1 MNRNTIGGFL
11 AALRKAK
18 GMTQQEVAD
27 RLNVSNKTISK
38 WERDEGYPEL
48 TAIPALAELYEV
60 TSDEILRGERISQLD
75 CESEQHKAKVEKQL
89 RSIINNSI
97 AKFINFSYL
106 ALALTLVGL
115 ICLFTVAYAFYRPV
129 LGFGI
134 MLVFVIASITTEL
147 VLINLN
153 RAATRDHEVPG
164 DQDAL
169 VRLRKTTNR
178 YAFAVFMV
186 NIAVVIL
193 SLPFIVVRDPN
204 VVESV
209 INMKSYFA
217 LMPFLLL
224 IILLVIVFSILLFGE
239 LLLLNDKSAAKKVY
253 PAKRLRRMNFA
264 QGAAFAASLI
274 VPMGLAFSGIVF
286 EKMYPNYLIL
296 AFVFAM
302 YGLFFLLMIVPIVK
316 SANSTERYM
325 FLAAGLRNVLYAI
338 ALIYALSGMTFAQL
352 DNGGREIGY
361 TFKPGA
367 FWIFL
372 DATAAYLL
380 VRYFILRKK
389 CPDQAGEAD

>member
-1 MNRNTIGGFL
+1 VNRNTIGGFL

-48 TAIPALAELYEV
+48 TAIPALAELFEV
-60 TSDEILRGERISQLD
+60 TSDEILRGERIPQLD
-75 CESEQHKAKVEKQL
+75 RESEQHKAKVEKQL
-89 RSIINNSI
+89 RSVINNSI
-97 AKFINFSYL
+97 AKFVNFSYL

-115 ICLFTVAYAFYRPV
+115 ICLFTIAYAFYRPV

-134 MLVFVIASITTEL
+134 MLLFFIASITTEL
-147 VLINLN
+147 ILINLS
-153 RAATRDHEVPG
+153 RASTRDFEIPVE
-164 DQDAL
+164 QDAL
-169 VRLRKTTNR
+169 VKLRKTTNR

-186 NIAVVIL
+186 NMVVVIL
-193 SLPFIVVRDPN
+193 SLPFIFVRDPY

-224 IILLVIVFSILLFGE
+224 IIILVIVCSINIFGE
-239 LLLLNDKSAAKKVY
+239 LIFLNDKSSAKKVY
-253 PAKRLRRMNFA
+253 PVKRLRRMNFA

-274 VPMGLAFSGIVF
+274 VPLGLAFSDIEF
-286 EKMYPNYLIL
+286 EKMYSNYLVL

-302 YGLFFLLMIVPIVK
+302 YGLFILWMIVPIVK

-338 ALIYALSGMTFAQL
+338 ALIYALDGMSVSIPA
-352 DNGGREIGY
+352 NGGREIGY
-361 TFKPGA
+361 AFKPGT

-380 VRYFILRKK
+380 ARHFILRKK
-389 CPDQAGEAD
+389 CPDQAGEAR

>member
-48 TAIPALAELYEV
+48 TAIPALAELFEV

-75 CESEQHKAKVEKQL
+75 RESEQHKAKVEKQL
-89 RSIINNSI
+89 RSVINNSI

-106 ALALTLVGL
+106 ALALTMVGL
-115 ICLFTVAYAFYRPV
+115 ICLFTIAYAFYRPV

-134 MLVFVIASITTEL
+134 MLLFVIASITTEL
-147 VLINLN
+147 VLINLS
-153 RAATRDHEVPG
+153 RASTRDHEIPV

-169 VRLRKTTNR
+169 VKHNKTTNR

-186 NIAVVIL
+186 NMAVVIL
-193 SLPFIVVRDPN
+193 SLPLIFVRDPN

-209 INMKSYFA
+209 INMKSYYA

-224 IILLVIVFSILLFGE
+224 IILLIIVFSINLFGE
-239 LLLLNDKSAAKKVY
+239 LLLLNGKSSSKKAY

-264 QGAAFAASLI
+264 QIAAFAASLI
-274 VPMGLAFSGIVF
+274 SPLCAIFFDIDKLSL
-286 EKMYPNYLIL
+286 NYLAI

-302 YGLFFLLMIVPIVK
+302 YGLFIICMIVPVVK

-325 FLAAGLRNVLYAI
+325 LFAAGLRNVLYAI
-338 ALIYALSGMTFAQL
+338 ALIYALSGITVSIPA
-352 DNGGREIGY
+352 NGGREIGY

-380 VRYFILRKK
+380 ARYFILRQK
-389 CPDQAGEAD
+389 CPGPGR